1 MKPIKEYYGKK
12 KRDKKAVLTE
22 YEKKIAKALKIN
34 GVREQDILYLLN
46 IGRETTLNS
55 GRFSEVDWDTIED
68 CSKEEL
74 EQFERIQ
81 RAWDFKTGLNPVL
94 NKVDRI
100 LIKSKEAMLQ
110 AVAIFNNPTTYFS
123 TESFL
128 TLANIAWL
136 YLFQAFCE
144 RENIN
149 YYNSDNS
156 TQALSYMLQS
166 NTQFK
171 EKINLEE
178 SVLKNIDFIISL
190 RDNVT
195 HEGGFDLPSK
205 IITKLQANCLNYNDT
220 LIRLF
225 GKQNGLHNIFS
236 IALQFASISL
246 DQSKQL
252 LENSNCNKNLLD
264 FVEAFDKNLSD
275 DVLKD
280 VKYQFTIAYVLLN
293 GKKAN
298 TSDAVKFYAPGTE
311 DYEHVEHVLIKE
323 VFDFGKYTF
332 EEIVE
337 KLKEIDSSKKYR
349 NIVLAL
355 IEEKHLRNM
364 QEKKSNDMRFI
375 RPVPSGKKGVS
386 WRYTEAFLDL
396 CKKEIL
402 GIENG

>member
-171 EKINLEE
+171 EK
-178 SVLKNIDFIISL
+178 
-190 RDNVT
+190 
-195 HEGGFDLPSK
+195 
-205 IITKLQANCLNYNDT
+205 
-220 LIRLF
+220 
-225 GKQNGLHNIFS
+225 
-236 IALQFASISL
+236 
-246 DQSKQL
+246 
-252 LENSNCNKNLLD
+252 
-264 FVEAFDKNLSD
+264 
-275 DVLKD
+275 
-280 VKYQFTIAYVLLN
+280 
-293 GKKAN
+293 
-298 TSDAVKFYAPGTE
+298 
-311 DYEHVEHVLIKE
+311 
-323 VFDFGKYTF
+323 
-332 EEIVE
+332 
-337 KLKEIDSSKKYR
+337 
-349 NIVLAL
+349 
-355 IEEKHLRNM
+355 
-364 QEKKSNDMRFI
+364 
-375 RPVPSGKKGVS
+375 
-386 WRYTEAFLDL
+386 
-396 CKKEIL
+396 
-402 GIENG
+402 